1 MGRWA
6 LTAVTS
12 PAQRNLV
19 GRAGP
24 GLAMHV
30 LAALWRRWERRQ
42 TVSERE
48 REGTNLVT
56 EPASLLGPGSSQ
68 HGGGGELWPRCSWPG
83 RAGLSCTLLGA
94 QRHSVIP
101 EGDYSQVQV
110 QNHPEHTRLLGDY
123 PLHPC
128 DFTTEASPR
137 PLWWEGGPWAGVRL
151 AGGGFTS
158 SLTPP
163 PQSVLYNPLSH
174 LCFSPAVP
182 ATR

>member
-1 MGRWA
+1 MGTDSCNQPCTKE
-6 LTAVTS
+6 LS
-12 PAQRNLV
+12 GP

-24 GLAMHV
+24 CMCLPPCGGGG
-30 LAALWRRWERRQ
+30 RGDKQ
-42 TVSERE
+42 YQRE

-158 SLTPP
+158 SLIPP